1 MDDIVGYTCYGLP
14 AVFNP
19 QWAKNMKTLQEYL
32 YFPNYFWRGR
42 GVNWNQNIDNMNIIK
57 HLTIVHFHKLFLT
70 FGPQCDYTANVSK
83 SQLDELN
90 KSIV

>member
-32 YFPNYFWRGR
+32 YFPNYFC
-42 GVNWNQNIDNMNIIK
+42 
-57 HLTIVHFHKLFLT
+57 FL
-70 FGPQCDYTANVSK
+70 NVSALALPLPTLER
-83 SQLDELN
+83 S
-90 KSIV
+90 

>member
-32 YFPNYFWRGR
+32 YFPNFFWRGR
-42 GVNWNQNIDNMNIIK
+42 GVNWNQNIEI
-57 HLTIVHFHKLFLT
+57 
-70 FGPQCDYTANVSK
+70 
-83 SQLDELN
+83 
-90 KSIV
+90 